1 MHSLFKA
8 LLPILR
14 LLRYF
19 ISIPMNDDDLC
30 ISLINLFEHLFPSI
44 VIIGGADEPY
54 YEAPKVETK
63 AKIFFKENY
72 PRSLLHEMAHYCLAG
87 QKRRELDDY
96 GYWYTECGRTS
107 EEQEL
112 FQLVEAR
119 PQGLEKAMCEAI
131 GIHFSPSFDDF
142 SGRPISK
149 VFLKNLEGHYQ
160 EMITNPPP
168 TAKIALEGLM
178 HADFPIFANN

>member
-1 MHSLFKA
+1 
-8 LLPILR
+8 
-14 LLRYF
+14 
-19 ISIPMNDDDLC
+19 MNDDHLC
-30 ISLINLFEHLFPSI
+30 IRLKTLFEHLFPTLT
-44 VIIGGADEPY
+44 IIGGADEPY
-54 YEAPKVETK
+54 YEAPKANAK

-72 PRSLLHEMAHYCLAG
+72 PRSLLHEIAHYCLAG
-87 QKRRELDDY
+87 QKRRKLDDY

-131 GIHFSPSFDDF
+131 GIYFLPSLDDF
-142 SGRPISK
+142 SGRSISE
-149 VFLKNLEGHYQ
+149 VFLKNLEFHYQ

>member
-1 MHSLFKA
+1 
-8 LLPILR
+8 
-14 LLRYF
+14 
-19 ISIPMNDDDLC
+19 MNDDDLC
-30 ISLINLFEHLFPSI
+30 TSLINLFENLFPSI

-54 YEAPKVETK
+54 YEAPKVDAK

-87 QKRRELDDY
+87 QKRRKLDDY

-119 PQGLEKAMCEAI
+119 PQGLEKSMCEAI
-131 GIHFSPSFDDF
+131 GIHFH
-142 SGRPISK
+142 
-149 VFLKNLEGHYQ
+149 L
-160 EMITNPPP
+160 
-168 TAKIALEGLM
+168 A
-178 HADFPIFANN
+178 

>member
-1 MHSLFKA
+1 M
-8 LLPILR
+8 LR
-14 LLRYF
+14 LLRCLK
-19 ISIPMNDDDLC
+19 SIPMNDDHLC
-30 ISLINLFEHLFPSI
+30 NKLKILFEHLFRTLT
-44 VIIGGADEPY
+44 IIGGVDEPY
-54 YEAPKVETK
+54 YEAPKANTN

-72 PRSLLHEMAHYCLAG
+72 PRSLLHEIAHYCLAG
-87 QKRRELDDY
+87 QKRRKLDDY

-142 SGRPISK
+142 SGRPISE
-149 VFLKNLEGHYQ
+149 VFLKNLEVNYQ

-168 TAKIALEGLM
+168 TARIALEALM
-178 HADFPIFANN
+178 HTDFSTLTDN

>member
-1 MHSLFKA
+1 
-8 LLPILR
+8 
-14 LLRYF
+14 
-19 ISIPMNDDDLC
+19 MNDDDLC
-30 ISLINLFEHLFPSI
+30 TSLISLFEHLFPNL
-44 VIIGGADEPY
+44 IIISGADEPY
-54 YEAPKVETK
+54 YEAPKIKAK

-87 QKRRELDDY
+87 QKRRKLDDY

-107 EEQEL
+107 VEQEL

-131 GIHFSPSFDDF
+131 GIHFSPSLDDF
-142 SGRPISK
+142 SGRSISE
-149 VFLKNLEGHYQ
+149 VFLKNLEVQYQ

-168 TAKIALEGLM
+168 TARIALEALLLT
-178 HADFPIFANN
+178 DFAKATKNRAFY

>member
-1 MHSLFKA
+1 
-8 LLPILR
+8 
-14 LLRYF
+14 
-19 ISIPMNDDDLC
+19 MNDDDLC
-30 ISLINLFEHLFPSI
+30 ISLINLFEHLFSNI
-44 VIIGGADEPY
+44 AIISGADEPY
-54 YEAPKVETK
+54 YEAPRANTK

-87 QKRRELDDY
+87 KKRRKLDDY
-96 GYWYTECGRTS
+96 GYWYTECDRTN

-131 GIHFSPSFDDF
+131 SIQFSPSLDDF
-142 SGRPISK
+142 SGRPISEL
-149 VFLKNLEGHYQ
+149 FLEELEVHYQ

-168 TAKIALEGLM
+168 LAAISLRALLIT
-178 HADFPIFANN
+178 DFTLNVKK